1 MNGKARTF
9 FAAALCLLT
18 TPGRAFAH
26 HSVSIYDR
34 DRSITLRATV
44 RYFEWASP
52 HTLIHFDVEN
62 DNGNIEKWTAES
74 PAPFRLARHGWT
86 RDSLRPGDQV
96 TIFGN
101 RKKDGTTN
109 MRLLKLVLS
118 DGQEL
123 DGYR

>member
-9 FAAALCLLT
+9 FAVARCLLT

-26 HSVSIYDR
+26 HSMSIYDR

-44 RYFEWASP
+44 TYFEWASP
-52 HTLIHFDVEN
+52 HTLIHFDVQN
-62 DNGNIEKWTAES
+62 DNGNIEQWTAES
-74 PAPFRLARHGWT
+74 PAPFRLGRHGWT

-101 RKKDGTTN
+101 RKKDGTAK
-109 MRLLKLVLS
+109 MRVLKLVLS